1 MVVLGV
7 VELLE
12 ILEVL
17 EQVFKDCVKMFLEN
31 SLDIEEDQDRKE
43 GRGRGVQ
50 RQQITGVTVQVNNR

>member
-43 GRGRGVQ
+43 GRGVQ